1 MVYDVS
7 VGKIQIS
14 NKFQM
19 TKFQNQNDVVDI
31 DENKLL
37 AALSY
42 VGVLV
47 LAPLLIKKDDPFVR
61 WHAKQGLVILVGMIV
76 ALIAAAWIP
85 MVGNLLFL
93 ILLVVSV
100 VGLVQALLGRRW
112 RIPIIGQIA
121 DSFKI

>member
-1 MVYDVS
+1 MIDDR
-7 VGKIQIS
+7 Q
-14 NKFQM
+14 
-19 TKFQNQNDVVDI
+19 VVDV

-47 LAPLLIKKDDPFVR
+47 LAPLLMGRNNSFVR
-61 WHAKQGLVILVGMIV
+61 WHAKQGLVILIGMVV
-76 ALIAAAWIP
+76 ALMAAAWMP
-85 MVGNLLFL
+85 VVGNVLFL
-93 ILLVVSV
+93 VLLIVSV
-100 VGLVQALLGRRW
+100 IGLVQALLGRSW

>member
-1 MVYDVS
+1 MYDVS
-7 VGKIQIS
+7 VNDQWPMP
-14 NKFQM
+14 N
-19 TKFQNQNDVVDI
+19 NQNEVVDV

-47 LAPLLIKKDDPFVR
+47 LVPLLVKRDDPFVR
-61 WHAKQGLVILVGMIV
+61 WHAKQGLVLLMGMVV
-76 ALIAAAWIP
+76 AVMAAAWVSV
-85 MVGNLLFL
+85 VGNVLFL
-93 ILLVVSV
+93 VLLIVAV

-112 RIPIIGQIA
+112 KIPIIGQIA